1 MLQIS
6 NNVKH
11 IFLFFIRKYYHRN
24 GTAITR
30 HPVLEIMRLYVLND
44 PLRWW
49 NNHKRLNSP
58 RLISWM

>member
-24 GTAITR
+24 STI
-30 HPVLEIMRLYVLND
+30 
-44 PLRWW
+44 
-49 NNHKRLNSP
+49 P
-58 RLISWM
+58 RLVNSALVCAEWHTTMVEQSQKTE